1 MAEQQN
7 NLSSHINDAVFKAVV
22 DPGIVLSSPKSRNT
36 TPEYIVLHLV
46 IREILLIL
54 SEFNVQYIN
63 RSVGEFYTLL
73 IILRMW
79 IKKMHHEKNE
89 EN

>member
-22 DPGIVLSSPKSRNT
+22 DPGIVYHHQNQEMRS
-36 TPEYIVLHLV
+36 EYIVLHLV
-46 IREILLIL
+46 IREIMLIL

-63 RSVGEFYTLL
+63 RSV
-73 IILRMW
+73 
-79 IKKMHHEKNE
+79 
-89 EN
+89 ENSEHYL